1 MAQNYTTLVK
11 QLEDFIEKATIAELA
26 LAIVKFSAHIKG
38 ITPAMKDTNKTSDD
52 DVAGMFTKI
61 LFSRKPT
68 PAKIAWPKK
77 EKDATKSIEYPL
89 QWSGMLRS
97 YDLDYDYWMTE
108 NGQTGHVME
117 DFFLFLKKFA
127 KETQT
132 IGNKFWSFIGGK
144 DDAEAAE
151 LMFDNLAKMT
161 KAPATNKALFFEAIA
176 KSANI
181 SKLIYMF
188 IAHYISAIAIMYYDA
203 VFGYL
208 VLNTYWV
215 DGVIYGVKN
224 INAVVPEV
232 IIKNTAAGAPFETWK
247 NAIPTFTQ
255 SSFDLILKV
264 YSELE
269 TNTELNTTTVYKP
282 NRKKQL
288 YGQANSDI
296 QMLVLINEK
305 FNINCDTEFTTS
317 PYRVEL
323 ANMHYKKF
331 KMTIPD

>member
-1 MAQNYTTLVK
+1 
-11 QLEDFIEKATIAELA
+11 
-26 LAIVKFSAHIKG
+26 
-38 ITPAMKDTNKTSDD
+38 MKDTNKTSDD
-52 DVAGMFTKI
+52 DVAGLFTKI
-61 LFSRKPT
+61 LFSRKPI
-68 PAKIAWPKK
+68 PAKIVWPKD
-77 EKDATKSIEYPL
+77 EKDAIKSIEYPL
-89 QWSGMLRS
+89 EWSGMLRS
-97 YDLDYDYWMTE
+97 YNLDYDYWMTE
-108 NGQTGHVME
+108 NGQKGHLME
-117 DFFLFLKKFA
+117 DFFLFLKRFA
-127 KETQT
+127 DENETYFDKWKTFFGGADKEQ
-132 IGNKFWSFIGGK
+132 
-144 DDAEAAE
+144 AAK
-151 LMFDNLAKMT
+151 LMFDKLAKMT
-161 KAPATNKALFFEAIA
+161 KVQDTKLVFFEAIA
-176 KSANI
+176 KSPNI

-188 IAHYISAIAIMYYDA
+188 IAHYTSAIAIMYYDA

-208 VLNTYWV
+208 VLNSYWV
-215 DGVIYGVKN
+215 DGVMYGVKN

-232 IIKNTAAGAPFETWK
+232 IDKNFETWK

-269 TNTELNTTTVYKP
+269 TNTQLNTTTVYKP

-305 FNINCDTEFTTS
+305 FNINCDNEFTTS

-323 ANMHYKKF
+323 ANLHYKKF

>member
-1 MAQNYTTLVK
+1 MALTYTALVG
-11 QLEDFIEKATIAELA
+11 QLEDFIKKATIEELA
-26 LAIVKFSAHIKG
+26 LEIVKFSAHIKG

-61 LFSRKPT
+61 LFGRKPP
-68 PAKIAWPKK
+68 PAKIAWPK
-77 EKDATKSIEYPL
+77 KDATKSIEYPL

-108 NGQTGHVME
+108 HDQTGHVME

-127 KETQT
+127 DENESYFDKWKTFFGGADKEQ
-132 IGNKFWSFIGGK
+132 
-144 DDAEAAE
+144 AAK

-161 KAPATNKALFFEAIA
+161 KVPTTKVLFFEAIA
-176 KSANI
+176 KSPNI
-181 SKLIYMF
+181 SKLIYMY
-188 IAHYISAIAIMYYDA
+188 IAHYTSAIAIMYYDA

-208 VLNTYWV
+208 VLNSYWV

-224 INAVVPEV
+224 INAVAPKV
-232 IIKNTAAGAPFETWK
+232 INQNFENWK

-255 SSFDLILKV
+255 SSFDLIIKV

-305 FNINCDTEFTTS
+305 FNINCDTEYTTS
-317 PYRVEL
+317 PYQVEL